1 MSCSFVGGYL
11 GSIFDIIFGILF
23 GFILGIIL
31 AALSGVIFG
40 TFFGYPKGGFI
51 NQGRG
56 LDEHHSFY
64 YKKVDTLTPNIL
76 HFIPRKLIRLTE

>member
-11 GSIFDIIFGILF
+11 GSIFDIIFGTLF

-51 NQGRG
+51 NQGRRLLYPSGSTPPVHG
-56 LDEHHSFY
+56 L
-64 YKKVDTLTPNIL
+64 L
-76 HFIPRKLIRLTE
+76 RLF